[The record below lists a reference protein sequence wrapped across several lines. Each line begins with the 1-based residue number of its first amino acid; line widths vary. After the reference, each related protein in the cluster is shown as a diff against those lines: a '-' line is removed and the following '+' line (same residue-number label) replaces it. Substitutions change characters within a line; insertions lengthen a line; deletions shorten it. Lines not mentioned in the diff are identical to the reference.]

1 MAASAKK
8 VQNKVNL
15 VSYCIK
21 TLTLNLHAGLQ
32 HVICKSRGLLWSFF
46 KWSTWNIFKLVH
58 FSKNGYPLVLI
69 QKIIFVHLF
78 SFFGNFKTDHFI
90 KLIIF
95 LIQLTKIS
103 YVWHSRKRTLTNI
116 GSHFREIKEH
126 STFLG
131 NLYLK
136 IDIHLENCCLD
147 LLFDSDFK
155 REYLI
160 KCQIK
165 FVRVWFEIIV
175 FWELKSEWCGEASVI
190 GGGVERRQDGATA
203 WRREIS

>member
-95 LIQLTKIS
+95 LIQLTKIFMFDTQEN
-103 YVWHSRKRTLTNI
+103 VLWLTLEAIFVKSKNI
-116 GSHFREIKEH
+116 R
-126 STFLG
+126 
-131 NLYLK
+131 
-136 IDIHLENCCLD
+136 
-147 LLFDSDFK
+147 LFWVT
-155 REYLI
+155 YI
-160 KCQIK
+160 
-165 FVRVWFEIIV
+165 W
-175 FWELKSEWCGEASVI
+175 KSI
-190 GGGVERRQDGATA
+190 F
-203 WRREIS
+203 I